1 VPSKIRGHTP
11 DVSFGSDIQTSRRTV
26 MFYDKFHSVIG
37 AGLSLAFALPIVPL
51 LTQKP
56 SAKPVVKNIVLVHGA
71 FADGSSWSKII
82 PLLEAKGYHVVAV
95 QNPLTS
101 LADDVEATRRI
112 IALQDGPVI
121 LVGHSWGGAVITQVG
136 DDPKV
141 AGLVYVAAYAPDAG
155 ESANDASTPFG
166 LTEGQKQIRVDD
178 QKFAALT
185 ERGMLED
192 FAQGLPMAE
201 RKLVYAV
208 QGQSYGPMFAEKL
221 TVAAWKTKPSWV
233 VISAD
238 DRMLPPAM
246 EQANAKKLNATATTL
261 QTCHLA
267 MLQEPEKVA
276 AIIDAAAQNALQ
288 K

>member
-1 VPSKIRGHTP
+1 MFHDKLHT
-11 DVSFGSDIQTSRRTV
+11 
-26 MFYDKFHSVIG
+26 VIG
-37 AGLSLAFALPIVPL
+37 AGLSLAFAFPVVPL
-51 LTQKP
+51 LWQKQP
-56 SAKPVVKNIVLVHGA
+56 ATPAPVVKNIVLVHGA

-101 LADDVEATRRI
+101 LDDDVAATKRI
-112 IALQDGPVI
+112 IALQDGPVL
-121 LVGHSWGGAVITQVG
+121 LVGHSWGGAVITQAG

-155 ESANDASTPFG
+155 QSANEASGLFG
-166 LTEGQKQIRVDD
+166 VTEGQKQIRVDD
-178 QKFAALT
+178 KKFAALT
-185 ERGMLED
+185 SQGMLED
-192 FAQGLPMAE
+192 FAQGLPMEE
-201 RKLVYAV
+201 RKLILAV
-208 QGQSYGPMFAEKL
+208 QGQSYGPMFDEKL

-233 VISAD
+233 VVSAD

-246 EQANAKKLNATATTL
+246 EQDNAKRLGATETTL

-267 MLQEPEKVA
+267 MLQEPEKVVA
-276 AIIDAAAQNALQ
+276 VIDDAARKSLA